1 MKKLGTLVSLI
12 ILVSISGYAQRKSEK
27 RGLGYGYH
35 SQKDLEALAPG
46 VSWWYNWFYQPD
58 AGVRDTY
65 QQSGVAY
72 VPMAWNGD
80 FNKTET
86 INFLEANPEV
96 EYLLGFNEPNFKDQA
111 NMTPSQAAAK
121 WPELEELASR
131 FDLKL
136 IGPAVNYC
144 GNCVSENGI
153 TYSDP
158 IVYLDD
164 FFAACQDCQVD
175 YVAIHWYGCGGFDWY
190 LDLFKKYNR
199 PIWVT
204 EIACWDQDDISEDQ
218 QKSYLINVV
227 DQMENDPDVFRY
239 AWFVG
244 RGDGPHIALLAGD
257 GELTELG
264 QLYVNMPVHDPADF
278 VTLPSR
284 IEAEYYQTMSG
295 IQLELTQDETGLMNV
310 GYLDAGDSLSYQV
323 EVPADRWYT
332 FDLRVAGTANG
343 RVDLMMDGDFI
354 KTIVIP
360 STGAWQRW
368 QTLEDSLELPSGH
381 HRLTLRVVSG
391 GFNLNWLDILTEREE
406 KLIDPLGLEVPAWAR
421 LFPNP
426 TPRYISIDLQNAA
439 GPISLEIRNMGGE
452 VVWELRE
459 AYRQNL
465 SKIDL
470 KGLSSGVYLIYMS
483 NGHMKEV
490 QKLIIK

>member
-1 MKKLGTLVSLI
+1 M
-12 ILVSISGYAQRKSEK
+12 ILLFFFSSHGQQKSEK

-35 SQKDLEALAPG
+35 SQKDLEVLAPG
-46 VSWWYNWFYQPD
+46 VSWWYNWFYMPD
-58 AGVRDTY
+58 EGVRDTY

-72 VPMAWNGD
+72 VPMAWNGN
-80 FNKTET
+80 FNKSET
-86 INFLEANPEV
+86 IRFLESHPEV
-96 EYLLGFNEPNFKDQA
+96 EFLLGFNEPNFKDQA
-111 NMTPSQAAAK
+111 NMTPSQAAAM
-121 WPELEELASR
+121 WPELEELATR

-144 GNCVSENGI
+144 GNCVSENGT

-164 FFAACQDCQVD
+164 FFAACQGCQVD

-204 EIACWDQDDISEDQ
+204 EIACWDQDNISEDQ

-244 RGDGPHIALLAGD
+244 RGDGPHISLLAGD

-278 VTLPSR
+278 VTLPTR
-284 IEAEYYQTMSG
+284 IEAEYYQTMLG

-310 GYLDAGDSLSYQV
+310 GYLDAGDSLSYHL
-323 EVPADRWYT
+323 EVPDDRWYT
-332 FDLRVAGTANG
+332 FDIRVAGTANG
-343 RVDLMMDGDFI
+343 EVDLRLDGDFV
-354 KTIVIP
+354 KSIVIP
-360 STGAWQRW
+360 STGGWQRW
-368 QTLEDSLELPSGH
+368 ITLEDSLQLPSGRH
-381 HRLTLRVVSG
+381 KLTLGVLNG
-391 GFNLNWLDILTEREE
+391 GFNLNWIDIITEREVE
-406 KLIDPLGLEVPAWAR
+406 IVDLLSSKVPSSVR

-426 TPRYISIDLQNAA
+426 TSRYFSVHMENAER
-439 GPISLEIRNMGGE
+439 PTSLEIRNMGGQ
-452 VVWELRE
+452 VVWKF
-459 AYRQNL
+459 
-465 SKIDL
+465 SKAFGRDL
-470 KGLSSGVYLIYMS
+470 IHLDLNGLSSGVYLVYIS
-483 NGHMKEV
+483 SEDSIKEV